1 MTRRTQRLNIWM
13 NGQQVGYWEKKRG
26 EELLIY
32 AQEWLANEQ
41 GRPLSL
47 SLPFTANNQSYKGD
61 IVRDYFDNLLPD
73 SDDIRRRLASKYH
86 AESINPFDLL
96 FELEEIVS
104 GQYNY
109 SPMIPPPICSL
120 SNNGH

>member
-41 GRPLSL
+41 GRTLSL
-47 SLPFTANNQSYKGD
+47 SLPFTANNQPYKGD

-73 SDDIRRRLASKYH
+73 SDDIRRRLATKYH
-86 AESINPFDLL
+86 AEHQSFRST
-96 FELEEIVS
+96 V
-104 GQYNY
+104 
-109 SPMIPPPICSL
+109 
-120 SNNGH
+120 

>member
-1 MTRRTQRLNIWM
+1 M
-13 NGQQVGYWEKKRG
+13 GKKRG

-47 SLPFTANNQSYKGD
+47 SLPFTANNQPYKGD

-73 SDDIRRRLASKYH
+73 SDDIRRRLATKYH
-86 AESINPFDLL
+86 AEHQSFRST
-96 FELEEIVS
+96 V
-104 GQYNY
+104 
-109 SPMIPPPICSL
+109 
-120 SNNGH
+120 